1 MPQGAVCYRN
11 VVKTPKVG
19 DAYETRS
26 AVMFLR
32 FTMPATPARPVR
44 RMSVVLGLSLCLCFS
59 HAWSQDAGEVEFAR
73 GVGFAQSVGQVPRT
87 LSKGLILREGD
98 RLTTS
103 DGASA
108 IIKLADGTRMTVRPN
123 SEMVLQQYQFKEN
136 ADNNSMVMSLL
147 RGGLRAVTGLISKGS
162 ANAAKIQTNTAT
174 IGIRGT
180 DFDARVCTT
189 DCGAEA
195 VSSGEKARP
204 NAVQASAKV
213 VAAQG
218 EVSAV
223 DGAGQRRRLVD
234 GGSVYPGDLVET
246 GNATR
251 AVLAFRDDS
260 RVTIGAATRFRV
272 DNFVFD
278 DKNPADGRFLVS
290 LLRGTVRALT
300 GLIAKSN
307 TRNVGISTATETIG
321 IRGTGVDVACTG
333 PCETL
338 PAQGPPGSPPPP
350 PPPPALPGGPESGLT
365 LFTWLGS
372 VVVNQQGQSALQVL
386 DAGQGLVITPT
397 GIRPISVQPPNPNPR
412 PDTVPIPPKLFVSNT
427 VEENKQGLYVLVR
440 DGHIEI
446 ATAKEV
452 LQLGRGESGFA
463 APDGVTARPV
473 FVPRFMDCVKVTM
486 PTSKN
491 PSLVSLLSDSGI
503 KSASTAKRCQ

>member
-1 MPQGAVCYRN
+1 MPENLQPDLMPR
-11 VVKTPKVG
+11 
-19 DAYETRS
+19 
-26 AVMFLR
+26 R
-32 FTMPATPARPVR
+32 FAMPATLARSRPLL
-44 RMSVVLGLSLCLCFS
+44 STALALCLGLWAAG
-59 HAWSQDAGEVEFAR
+59 AWAQDAGEVEFAR
-73 GVGFAQSVGQVPRT
+73 GVGFAQSAGQLPRA
-87 LSKGLILREGD
+87 LAKGLILREGD

-103 DGASA
+103 DTASA
-108 IIKLADGTRMTVRPN
+108 IIKLADGTRMTVRPG

-195 VSSGEKARP
+195 VRTGEKARP

-213 VAAQG
+213 VAAEG

-223 DGAGQRRRLVD
+223 DAAGQRRRLVD

-246 GNATR
+246 GNATK

-300 GLIAKSN
+300 GLIAKAN
-307 TRNVGISTATETIG
+307 TRNVGISTATATIG
-321 IRGTGVDVACTG
+321 IRGTGVDLSCFG

-338 PAQGPPGSPPPP
+338 PVGPPGSLPPPP
-350 PPPPALPGGPESGLT
+350 PVLLPGGPESGLT

-372 VVVNQQGQSALQVL
+372 IVVNQQGQSALQVL
-386 DAGQGLVITPT
+386 EAGQGLVITPT
-397 GIRPISVQPPNPNPR
+397 GIRPITTQPPNPNPR
-412 PDTVPIPPKLFVSNT
+412 PDTVVVPPKLFVSNT
-427 VEENKQGLYVLVR
+427 VEENKEGLFVLVR

-463 APDGVTARPV
+463 GLDGVTARPV
-473 FVPRFMDCVKVTM
+473 FVPRFMDFDKVTM

-491 PSLVSLLSDSGI
+491 PNLVSLLSDSGI